1 MRLSRAPTHTVHGRR
16 STEPPPS
23 PPSRPWCI
31 PPCSHIVTLS
41 GFSSSA
47 AGKEAPPARP
57 RSSPPRHTPRPH
69 PTRVT
74 RQILK
79 HATVRE
85 LVMVDLDPVLVKLSE
100 ANLPYWEGVREDPRY
115 QDPPLRSPSNLAR
128 SAHCPSR
135 TPGSGSSKGT
145 GWRGC
150 GSTWRRAGTR
160 LTWSS
165 LTCLMPPRQPQPH
178 RLIQG
183 GTHVP

>member
-115 QDPPLRSPSNLAR
+115 QDPTPDPHQTWPEVPTAPYEPQVPAR
-128 SAHCPSR
+128 RRGRDGVDAGA
-135 TPGSGSSKGT
+135 PGGG
-145 GWRGC
+145 RG
-150 GSTWRRAGTR
+150 
-160 LTWSS
+160 
-165 LTCLMPPRQPQPH
+165 P
-178 RLIQG
+178 
-183 GTHVP
+183 V